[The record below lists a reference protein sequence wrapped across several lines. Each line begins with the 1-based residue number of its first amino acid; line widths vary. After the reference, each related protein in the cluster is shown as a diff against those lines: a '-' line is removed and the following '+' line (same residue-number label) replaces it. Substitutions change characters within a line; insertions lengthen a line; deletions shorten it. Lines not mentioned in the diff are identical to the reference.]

1 VIHLAQRQQQVH
13 ARGQLGHV
21 ARQRI
26 AHLNRRTQLRR
37 APFEHLGQVLTRMP
51 APGENSPILRPS
63 ATDTIPEVNTPVHS
77 SPAGRPG
84 QAELIIDVQK

>member
-1 VIHLAQRQQQVH
+1 
-13 ARGQLGHV
+13 
-21 ARQRI
+21 
-26 AHLNRRTQLRR
+26 
-37 APFEHLGQVLTRMP
+37 MP